1 VRVMGEEA
9 EDQEGR
15 LGHGGELDQRQEKES
30 DLEVGEEEGRYY
42 GSRQLR

>member
-1 VRVMGEEA
+1 MGEEA

-15 LGHGGELDQRQEKES
+15 LGWRSEEWDQRQEKES